1 MISKKMQEA
10 INEQINKE
18 LYSGYLYLSMAAYF
32 DALGY
37 EGFAHFMKVQ
47 AKEEYEHAMKF
58 YEYLNDR
65 GGRVILKQIDEP
77 QIDFDSVNEV
87 FDLSYKHEQFVTK
100 SINELVDLAS
110 KENDH
115 ASVSFLNWYVDEQ
128 VEEEATMDAILTKL
142 EMIDGKGM
150 GLLML
155 DRELAKREA

>member
-18 LYSGYLYLSMAAYF
+18 LYSEYLYLSMAAYF

-47 AKEEYEHAMKF
+47 AKEEHEHAMKF

-77 QIDFDSVNEV
+77 QTDFDSVNEV

-155 DRELAKREA
+155 DRELARREA

>member
-18 LYSGYLYLSMAAYF
+18 LYSEYLYLSMAAYF

-37 EGFAHFMKVQ
+37 EGFAHFMKAQ
-47 AKEEYEHAMKF
+47 AKEEHEHAMKF

-155 DRELAKREA
+155 DRELARREA

>member
-18 LYSGYLYLSMAAYF
+18 LYSEYLYLSMAAYF

-47 AKEEYEHAMKF
+47 AKEEHEHAMKF
-58 YEYLNDR
+58 YEYLTDR

-77 QIDFDSVNEV
+77 QIDFDSVDEV
-87 FDLSYKHEQFVTK
+87 FELSYKHEQFVTK
-100 SINELVDLAS
+100 SINELVDLAI

-115 ASVSFLNWYVDEQ
+115 ASVSFLNWFVDEQ

-155 DRELAKREA
+155 DRELAKREE